1 MWTKNYKNMIKTLAT
16 CLNEAHNSSSA
27 VSGYPIS
34 DTYFFNFKAPNG
46 KVYEIRH
53 YPDQNASYNEAYS
66 VIPVI
71 AKRDYSGA
79 LSASCIFLTDQTKVF
94 SSSVPSKG
102 RVYYS
107 FGSDGTAPTELDYKL
122 GAQITQVTI
131 KNSSTAPTMNE
142 DGTVTVAYTI
152 IFTADADITIRE
164 VGLFFEAPRYA
175 YSSSC
180 EGNFA
185 LINRIVLDTPV
196 SVANGDVAQIQ
207 FSVTSP
213 TVTFA

>member
-1 MWTKNYKNMIKTLAT
+1 MWTKNYKNIIKTLAT
-16 CLNEAHNSSSA
+16 CLNQAHNSSSA

-34 DTYFFNFKAPNG
+34 DTYFFNFKAPDG

-71 AKRDYSGA
+71 ASRDYSGT
-79 LSASCIFLTDQTKVF
+79 LSASCYYINDQTK
-94 SSSVPSKG
+94 SSEANPGKG
-102 RVYYS
+102 QLYYS

-122 GAQITQVTI
+122 GAQISQVTI
-131 KNSSTAPTMNE
+131 KNALSVPTMNE
-142 DGTVTVAYTI
+142 DGTITVTYTV
-152 IFTADADITIRE
+152 IFTANANITIRE
-164 VGLFFEAPRYA
+164 VGLYFLTPRYC
-175 YSSSC
+175 YSSNGY
-180 EGNFA
+180 GNYA
-185 LINRIVLDTPV
+185 LVNRIVLDTPV
-196 SVANGDVAQIQ
+196 SVANGDVAQIK